1 MQCTHGEEGG
11 PVLWVL
17 TTGEEGLYPKLELG
31 TLREWLARRWGSM
44 LRLLAALRGI
54 AAHILTTG
62 VR

>member
-1 MQCTHGEEGG
+1 VCQA
-11 PVLWVL
+11 
-17 TTGEEGLYPKLELG
+17 GEEGLYLKLELHG
-31 TLREWLARRWGSM
+31 TLREWLARRWKSM